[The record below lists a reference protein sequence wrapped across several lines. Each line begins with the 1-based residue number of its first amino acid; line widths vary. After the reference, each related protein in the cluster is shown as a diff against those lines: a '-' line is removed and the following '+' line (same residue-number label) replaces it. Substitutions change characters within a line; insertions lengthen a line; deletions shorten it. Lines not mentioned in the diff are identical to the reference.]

1 MATGYYDKNS
11 ILGDDILGEIFLSVL
26 LQSSKLNFKLNL
38 RNSSFLDESWQLP
51 ECVALE
57 LVPCRRLGISV
68 W

>member
-1 MATGYYDKNS
+1 MAIDYYDRNS

-26 LQSSKLNFKLNL
+26 LQTSKLNFKLNL

-51 ECVALE
+51 RCVALE
-57 LVPCRRLGISV
+57 LVPCKNMGISV